1 MARYWFVALA
11 ALGASLNAALA
22 GEAAKLSRTIALS
35 QADFKLTPA
44 ALAFS
49 RSGELFAGY
58 REKGPDKSSSAFWIR
73 VFDATSGSP
82 VRSARFQTSPVLLP
96 NGANQFV
103 LSPDDSLLIYAQ
115 FHQSV
120 LIDSFDP
127 HLLRELSTATNL
139 PDEVAKHSPRVA
151 GISPDGG
158 SLVITSY
165 QPSAKGALDVRLLNL
180 EAHDLSRV
188 VSDATVTIPYTESN
202 YEVGGDGTMWIR
214 RANTLERYE
223 PAHNGPSLKISLPN
237 RDDVRG
243 VAFLKDRSLLLW
255 SDQNA
260 FGYIYH
266 FQENSSVPDF
276 SQRIG
281 DCGVR
286 NVVTTPDQL
295 YGAAVCLSQNLGE
308 WRFGSLASSTAVIF
322 EVKTLKILGRVSLDK
337 RLMPEV
343 ALWHGAG
350 RISIAVQSSSNKVG
364 VYEISDH

>member
-1 MARYWFVALA
+1 V
-11 ALGASLNAALA
+11 
-22 GEAAKLSRTIALS
+22 
-35 QADFKLTPA
+35 
-44 ALAFS
+44 FS
-49 RSGELFAGY
+49 RNGELFAGY
-58 REKGPDKSSSAFWIR
+58 REKGPDKSSSALWIR

-96 NGANQFV
+96 NGADRFV
-103 LSPDDSLLIYAQ
+103 LSPDGSLLIYAQ
-115 FHQSV
+115 LHQSV

-127 HLLRELSTATNL
+127 HLLRELSTTTNL
-139 PDEVAKHSPRVA
+139 PDEVAKHSPRLV

-158 SLVITSY
+158 SLVIASY
-165 QPSAKGALDVRLLNL
+165 QASPKGALGVRLLNL

-202 YEVGGDGTMWIR
+202 YEVAGDGTVWIR
-214 RANTLERYE
+214 RADTLERYE
-223 PAHNGPSLKISLPN
+223 PAHNRPLLKISLPN

-260 FGYIYH
+260 FGYVYH
-266 FQENSSVPDF
+266 FLENSSAPEI

-281 DCGVR
+281 DCSVR

-295 YGAAVCLSQNLGE
+295 YGAAVCQSQKLGE
-308 WRFGSLASSTAVIF
+308 WRFGSLASSTASIF
-322 EVKTLKILGRVSLDK
+322 EVKTLKILGKVPLDK
-337 RLMPEV
+337 RLMPVV
-343 ALWHGAG
+343 ALWHGTG
-350 RISIAVQSSSNKVG
+350 RISIAVQSSSSKVA